1 MKKENIL
8 HASLRG
14 GKSAFLSSAFLLA
27 LAASICAQSAVVVV
41 PTAADAMQRRVAR
54 ARALAA
60 AHDLAAAATELDA
73 IHSAATDSSIRDV
86 ARIMLMGIYLE
97 QGDYTRAGS
106 VLDGTYKARVALDE
120 NSTRS
125 YFALAGQTV
134 NGARAHLERY
144 REFGI
149 NVADKEL
156 PPEAVND
163 LDRLRLL
170 LERVADQAKNISSED
185 PKSND
190 SMALLEDVASVR
202 GSLARNERERSQW
215 QREFAEARQK
225 LAANETRVATSRSAV
240 TSTSFATAASNINN
254 RVTAR
259 DNNGN
264 RANASPNSSARSSAS
279 RSNTA
284 ATRTKN
290 EVAASRSNE
299 TAAPSAATATAPS
312 RDSSSATAK
321 QNTVANSNGQPLEV
335 GSLIDKAT
343 QKVSPSYPPTA
354 KSARIAGLV
363 TVYLVV
369 DEKGAV
375 TSVERAN
382 GPQLLRLSAQEA
394 ARRWK
399 FRPTLVDGQPTR
411 VAGFISFNFA
421 L

>member
-1 MKKENIL
+1 VKKENIL

-14 GKSAFLSSAFLLA
+14 GKAAFHLIVFAI
-27 LAASICAQSAVVVV
+27 AASASVSAQSTVV
-41 PTAADAMQRRVAR
+41 PIAATDAMQQRVAR

-73 IHSAATDSSIRDV
+73 IHSAATDSSVRDV

-97 QGDYTRAGS
+97 QGDYTRAGL
-106 VLDGTYKARVALDE
+106 VLDETYKARVSQNE

-156 PPEAVND
+156 PPEAIND
-163 LDRLRLL
+163 LERLRLL

-190 SMALLEDVASVR
+190 SVALLEDVSSVR

-215 QREFAEARQK
+215 QREFADARQK
-225 LAANETRVATSRSAV
+225 LAANETRIATSRVAMTR
-240 TSTSFATAASNINN
+240 TSSATAAPSVSN
-254 RVTAR
+254 RATVS
-259 DNNGN
+259 DNNGS
-264 RANASPNSSARSSAS
+264 RANASPNSNWRSSAN
-279 RSNTA
+279 RSNT
-284 ATRTKN
+284 TTTKTKN
-290 EVAASRSNE
+290 EVAASRSSE
-299 TAAPSAATATAPS
+299 PASPSAATPAES
-312 RDSSSATAK
+312 SSDSSSATAK
-321 QNTVANSNGQPLEV
+321 QNAVANPNGQPLEV

-343 QKVSPSYPPTA
+343 QKVSPSYPSTA
-354 KSARIAGLV
+354 KNARVAGIV

-375 TSVERAN
+375 TRVERAN
-382 GPQLLRLSAQEA
+382 GPQLLRLSAQDA

>member
-14 GKSAFLSSAFLLA
+14 GKAAFLSSAVLLA
-27 LAASICAQSAVVVV
+27 MTAIVGAQSAVVV
-41 PTAADAMQRRVAR
+41 PTSAADAMQRRVAR

-97 QGDYTRAGS
+97 QGDYTRAGA
-106 VLDGTYKARVALDE
+106 VLDGTYKARVAQDE

-170 LERVADQAKNISSED
+170 LEHVADQAKNISSED

-190 SMALLEDVASVR
+190 SIALLEDVSSVR

-225 LAANETRVATSRSAV
+225 LAANETRVATSRGAMPRTSAAAFAAAPSV
-240 TSTSFATAASNINN
+240 NNQIITS
-254 RVTAR
+254 
-259 DNNGN
+259 DNNGS
-264 RANASPNSSARSSAS
+264 RAAASPNPNTRSSAS
-279 RSNTA
+279 RSN
-284 ATRTKN
+284 ATSAKTKGDA
-290 EVAASRSNE
+290 AASRAPEGNASSAVSSTSRDASS
-299 TAAPSAATATAPS
+299 TAAKQTAA
-312 RDSSSATAK
+312 
-321 QNTVANSNGQPLEV
+321 ANPNGLLDV

-343 QKVSPSYPPTA
+343 QKISPSYPPTA
-354 KSARIAGLV
+354 KSARVAGVV

-375 TSVERAN
+375 TSVERTN

>member
-14 GKSAFLSSAFLLA
+14 GKAAFLSGAVLLA
-27 LAASICAQSAVVVV
+27 LTISVCAQSAVVV
-41 PTAADAMQRRVAR
+41 PTSADAMQRRVAR

-97 QGDYTRAGS
+97 QGDYTRAGA
-106 VLDGTYKARVALDE
+106 VLDGTYKARIAQDE

-190 SMALLEDVASVR
+190 SVALLEDVSSVR

-225 LAANETRVATSRSAV
+225 LAANETRVATSRGAMPRTSSAAADNV
-240 TSTSFATAASNINN
+240 VPSVNNQITAS
-254 RVTAR
+254 
-259 DNNGN
+259 DNKGS
-264 RANASPNSSARSSAS
+264 RAAASPNSNTRSTAS
-279 RSNTA
+279 RSNTT
-284 ATRTKN
+284 ATKTKGDA
-290 EVAASRSNE
+290 AASSTSRDASS
-299 TAAPSAATATAPS
+299 TAARQTAA
-312 RDSSSATAK
+312 
-321 QNTVANSNGQPLEV
+321 ANPNGLLNV
-335 GSLIDKAT
+335 GSLIDNAT

-354 KSARIAGLV
+354 KSARVAGVV

-375 TSVERAN
+375 TSVERTN

>member
-1 MKKENIL
+1 MKKENIM
-8 HASLRG
+8 HVSLRG
-14 GKSAFLSSAFLLA
+14 GKAAFHLIVFAI
-27 LAASICAQSAVVVV
+27 AASASVSAQSTVV
-41 PTAADAMQRRVAR
+41 PIAATDAMQQRVAR

-73 IHSAATDSSIRDV
+73 IHSAATDSSVRDV

-97 QGDYTRAGS
+97 QGDYTRAGL
-106 VLDGTYKARVALDE
+106 VLDETYKARVAQNE

-156 PPEAVND
+156 PPEAIND
-163 LDRLRLL
+163 LERLRLL
-170 LERVADQAKNISSED
+170 LERVADQAKTISSED

-190 SMALLEDVASVR
+190 SVALLEDVAGVR

-240 TSTSFATAASNINN
+240 TSTSSATAASNINN
-254 RVTAR
+254 RVTASG
-259 DNNGN
+259 NNGN
-264 RANASPNSSARSSAS
+264 RANASPNPNARSSAS

-299 TAAPSAATATAPS
+299 TAAPSAATTAAPS
-312 RDSSSATAK
+312 RDSSSTTAK
-321 QNTVANSNGQPLEV
+321 QNAVVNPDGQPLEV
-335 GSLIDKAT
+335 GSLIGKAT

-354 KSARIAGLV
+354 KSARIAGIV